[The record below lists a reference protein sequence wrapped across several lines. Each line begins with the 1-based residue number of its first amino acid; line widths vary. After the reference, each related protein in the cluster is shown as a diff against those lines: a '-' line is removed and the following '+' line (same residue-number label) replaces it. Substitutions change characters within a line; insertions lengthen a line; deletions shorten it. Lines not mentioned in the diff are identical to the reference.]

1 MTVAAGLA
9 PYELRI
15 DLDRY
20 DRSLDLTPV
29 ERQVLADWNSRRG
42 YHPLKGSL
50 ARLYQPLADVFSP
63 VQRNRHGIKR
73 TFTFVLEEVR
83 RTGVPY
89 WAWTDRHWLDL
100 LNGPDASASSSR
112 MARPYLLAAAYLLT
126 GFSRAHDIK
135 QNPFLAV
142 AARIIFGSDQFEG
155 EYLRLEGTL
164 VRLGY
169 GRISL
174 HNCLSMV
181 LAALMLEQ
189 RDPRLESFEA
199 ALLERARARHGDP
212 IARNIGKVSHGLAAL
227 GVLATPL
234 RMRNYVGWREKSV
247 EGIDQEWA
255 AWCRRWR
262 ETSTLRFKTRETN
275 YSFMLRTG
283 LWLAKAHPEV
293 TSPAHWTVEVCADF
307 LAAVDRLTVGEWV
320 LSSSSHV
327 RQRNAGKPM
336 DANSKRTI
344 YHAVRRFLGD
354 IQLWGW
360 ATLRCNPRYHLATPT
375 SVLRLAGVNP
385 RTIDDA
391 VWLKLVWASL
401 NLEERN
407 RLSEIHYPI
416 ELLRA
421 VAVVWTHAGLRG
433 NEILRLRQGC
443 ARAQDD
449 AVVDEVGGVTPAGT
463 LCYLD
468 VPAGKTFRA
477 HTKPVALAVKERVDA
492 WAAVRPQQGTVEDNV
507 TGERVQML
515 FQIRGRPPGKM
526 ILNRTIIPMLCAKA
540 GLPLRDTMGAITSH
554 RGRAS
559 AVTAL
564 ASVPQGMTL
573 PELMAWC
580 GHRNPKSTM
589 HYIRVRPTQLA
600 SAFAKA
606 DQMAHMVRVL
616 IDQEAVLSGTARDG
630 APWKFYDLGYSYCT
644 NAFWSTCPHRMACV
658 GCSFNLPKNS
668 AKAMAVEA
676 LTSVTRLLEE
686 VPLSPDE
693 RAAAEGD
700 MAALDGMLAKLREL
714 PALDGRT
721 PHEIKSDHDR
731 PT

>member
-1 MTVAAGLA
+1 MTMTPGLA
-9 PYELRI
+9 PYVLRI
-15 DLDRY
+15 DVDRY
-20 DRSLDLTPV
+20 DRSSDLTPV
-29 ERQVLADWNSRRG
+29 ERQMLADWNSRRG

-126 GFSRAHDIK
+126 GFSRAHDIE

-164 VRLGY
+164 DRLGY
-169 GRISL
+169 GRTSL
-174 HNCLSMV
+174 HNCLSMI
-181 LAALMLEQ
+181 LAALVLER
-189 RDPRLESFEA
+189 RDPRLESFDA
-199 ALLERARARHGDP
+199 ALLERTRALHGDP
-212 IARNIGKVSHGLAAL
+212 IARNIGKVSLGLAAL

-262 ETSTLRFKTRETN
+262 ETSTLRPKTRETN

-283 LWLAKAHPEV
+283 LWLATAHPEV
-293 TSPAHWTVEVCADF
+293 TSPAQWTVEVCADF

-320 LSSSSHV
+320 LSSSSHM

-336 DANSKRTI
+336 DANSKRVI

-354 IQLWGW
+354 VQLWEW
-360 ATLRCNPRYHLATPT
+360 AKLRCNPRYHLATPT

-391 VWLKLVWASL
+391 IWLKLVWASL
-401 NLEERN
+401 NLEKGD
-407 RLSEIHYPI
+407 RLSAIHYPI

-421 VAVVWTHAGLRG
+421 VAVVWIHAGLRG

-449 AVVDEVGGVTPAGT
+449 AVMDEAGGVTPAGT

-477 HTKPVALAVKERVDA
+477 HTKPVALAVKERTDA
-492 WAAVRPQQGTVEDNV
+492 WAAVRPDQGTVEDDV

-515 FQIRGRPPGKM
+515 FQMRGRPPGKT
-526 ILNRTIIPMLCAKA
+526 IFNRTIIPMLCAKA
-540 GLPLRDTMGAITSH
+540 GVPLRDSMGPITSH

-559 AVTAL
+559 TVTAL

-600 SAFAKA
+600 GAFAKA

-616 IDQEAVLSGTARDG
+616 IDQEAVLSGAARDG
-630 APWKFYDLGYSYCT
+630 APWKFYDLGHSYCT
-644 NAFWSTCPHRMACV
+644 NAFWSTCPHRMACA
-658 GCSFNLPKNS
+658 GCSFNLPKVS
-668 AKAMAVEA
+668 AKGMAVEA
-676 LTSVTRLLEE
+676 LASVTRLLEE

-700 MAALDGMLAKLREL
+700 MAALDGMLAKLRDV

-721 PHEIKSDHDR
+721 PQQIHSADNC
-731 PT
+731 PA